1 MTIIITSGGFNYAF
15 SDIICTLF
23 VFLYDTLMM
32 VAEETETC
40 RWIVYDKKIHKKK
53 IQQDA
58 TVYQNFI
65 LFLYEVQHV
74 SDATPPIIRSLKL
87 H

>member
-1 MTIIITSGGFNYAF
+1 MSTCWFYSHRKASVHGHEILKIFYLILWYINTMTIIITSGGFNYAF

-40 RWIVYDKKIHKKK
+40 R
-53 IQQDA
+53 
-58 TVYQNFI
+58 
-65 LFLYEVQHV
+65 
-74 SDATPPIIRSLKL
+74 
-87 H
+87 